1 LRTDFARYAEAVD
14 VVVVAAEIPVA
25 GVAHKTAMF
34 AAVTQR
40 TGSARP
46 LYSHTLPESKPEA
59 Q

>member
-1 LRTDFARYAEAVD
+1 MRTNFARFAEAVD
-14 VVVVAAEIPVA
+14 VVVAAEIPVA

-59 Q
+59 

>member
-14 VVVVAAEIPVA
+14 VVVAAEIPVA